1 MQKGTSHKVYD
12 EKGNV
17 LGLVAASAIRPVA
30 SPVSK
35 MKEQKAR
42 LHKRIMQMVNACDNS
57 LYDHLDT
64 LTGRLFEEIGV
75 MQKIRRERKTN
86 GGQ

>member
-1 MQKGTSHKVYD
+1 MRKGTSHKVYD
-12 EKGNV
+12 EKGKV
-17 LGLVAASAIRPVA
+17 LGMVAHSAIRPVEK
-30 SPVSK
+30 PVSK

-42 LHKRIMQMVNACDNS
+42 LHKRLMQMVNACDNS

-64 LTGRLFEEIGV
+64 LTGKLFEEIGV
-75 MQKIRRERKTN
+75 MQKLRRERKTN